1 MPLPDASKRSDRVYT
16 LLQNTDLENL
26 AFATIQATGQPISIE
41 ELSEDELRRLVL
53 VNLARLSVK
62 GEWDGLLTA
71 SSGGGSNYIG
81 AITQAGDDTFL
92 ADQCVTFGG
101 YTISTNTIGTNYVNC
116 YPFVAPKSGALQDL
130 EVRVNASAS
139 NTLRVGI
146 YNNDDGMF
154 PTTQVGG
161 DTDFDCSSTGIKT
174 SSPGSTVTLTAG
186 TIYWLCYVWTSNYGA
201 ASPTM
206 WVNSGGRPIGW
217 NQSIDQSPRASLID
231 VSSPTN
237 DLPATMSTSG
247 YDTGWNKKLLCGMNW
262 A

>member
-1 MPLPDASKRSDRVYT
+1 MPLPDASKRSPRVYT

-26 AFATIQATGQPISIE
+26 AYATMQSTGQAINIE
-41 ELSEDELRRLVL
+41 ELNEDELRRLVL

-62 GEWDGLLTA
+62 GEWEGLLTA
-71 SSGGGSNYIG
+71 GGGGANYIG
-81 AITQAGDDTFL
+81 AITQAGDDTFC

-101 YTISTNTIGTNYVNC
+101 YSIGATTIGTNYVNC

-130 EVRVNASAS
+130 EVRVNAAAV

-146 YNNDDGMF
+146 YNNDDSMF

-174 SSPGSTVTLTAG
+174 SSPASTITLTAG
-186 TIYWLCYVWTSNYGA
+186 TIYWACYVWTSNYGA

-206 WVNSGGRPIGW
+206 WVNTGGRPIGW
-217 NQSIDQSPRASLID
+217 NQAIDQAPRASLID
-231 VSSPTN
+231 TTSAAN
-237 DLPATMSTSG
+237 DLPATMATSG
-247 YDTGWNKKLLCGMNW
+247 YDTGYNKKLLLGMNW